1 VIVGQRV
8 LLHGDGVQDAF
19 HNNDLFAREPATIAG
34 GYAKT
39 SVMSVAVRQPM
50 SVAEF
55 LAWEERQELRWEF
68 DGFQPVAMTGGTAAH
83 EAIGGNIRTSLQNR
97 LGAGRCRVYGPTLK
111 IEVAGRIRYPDAFV
125 VCMPVPPRSTVIRD
139 PVVVFEVLSE
149 STSRAD
155 RIEKLRE
162 YGGTPSIQRYVILEQ
177 DAIAATVFVRKGTDL
192 VVETLTATETLRMP
206 EIDVEVP
213 LAEFYAGIDL
223 TDEATAQA
231 E

>member
-1 VIVGQRV
+1 
-8 LLHGDGVQDAF
+8 
-19 HNNDLFAREPATIAG
+19 
-34 GYAKT
+34 
-39 SVMSVAVRQPM
+39 MSVAFRQPM

-68 DGFQPVAMTGGTAAH
+68 DGFQPVAMTGGTLAH
-83 EAIGGNIRTSLQNR
+83 EIIGDNIRFALRSR
-97 LGAGRCRVYGPTLK
+97 LGSGPCRVRGPTLK

-125 VCMPVPPRSTVIRD
+125 VCTHPPMKSTVIRD

-149 STSRAD
+149 STSRTD

-162 YGGTPSIQRYVILEQ
+162 YGATPSILRYVILEQ
-177 DAIAATVFVRKGTDL
+177 DAIAATVYVRKGTDL
-192 VVETLTATETLRMP
+192 VVETLTADETLRMP
-206 EIDVEVP
+206 EIDVEAP